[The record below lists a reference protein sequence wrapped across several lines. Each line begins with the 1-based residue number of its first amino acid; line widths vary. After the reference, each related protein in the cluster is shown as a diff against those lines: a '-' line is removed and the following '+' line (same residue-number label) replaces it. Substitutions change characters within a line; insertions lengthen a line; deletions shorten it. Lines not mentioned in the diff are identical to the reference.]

1 MSEALPHLARLYH
14 TVRHLRPVQVYG
26 RLWFRLYK
34 PRPDLKP
41 APKLRTAVASPV
53 AWAARPPKMHAPE
66 TFWFLN
72 HEGTLESGW
81 DTPHFAKLWRYNL
94 HYFDDLNTLA
104 SAERVTWHRA
114 LLDRWIAENPPGQG
128 SGWEP
133 YPLSLRIVNWIKW
146 QRTGNQLEPAWLQ
159 SLAIQVR
166 YLAARLEYHL
176 LGNHLFVNAKALV
189 VAGLFFE
196 GREAERWL
204 TKGLALLARECKE
217 QILADGGHFERSPMY
232 HALILEDLLDL
243 LNLSS
248 CYDQAVPAAD
258 LEQWQEIVGRM
269 RRWLA
274 VMTHPDGG
282 LSFFNDAAG
291 AIAATRQ
298 AIESY
303 ATRLGLASC
312 PAEATQVTALPQ
324 SGYIRVA
331 DNHSTILLDV
341 GPVGPDYLPG
351 HAHADTL
358 SFEWSLFGHRV
369 VVNGGTSC
377 YGTSDERIRQRSTSA
392 HSTVEINGMDSSEV
406 WGGFRVARRAYPFDL
421 AFEENGQKVHVSC
434 AHDGYMRLPGSAV
447 HWRQLRFAGKS
458 LRVTDRVVGG
468 GLYVAVA
475 RYHFHPSIQVA
486 SNGNSGQLIMPEQ
499 QVVAWQVLTG
509 DVRLLN
515 SSYHPEFGLSLPCL
529 CLEIQLVRWQADI
542 LFTWG

>member
-1 MSEALPHLARLYH
+1 LTRLYH
-14 TVRHLRPVQVYG
+14 TIRHLRPVQVYG
-26 RLWFRLYK
+26 RIWFRLYR

-41 APKLRTAVASPV
+41 APKLRSAVSSPV
-53 AWAARPPKMHAPE
+53 AWAARPPLMHAPE
-66 TFWFLN
+66 TFSFLN
-72 HEGTLESGW
+72 QEGNLETGW
-81 DTPHFAKLWRYNL
+81 DDSNIAKLWRYNL

-104 SAERVTWHRA
+104 SSERVDWHRA
-114 LLDRWIAENPPGQG
+114 LLERWVAENPPGQG

-146 QRTGNQLEPAWLQ
+146 QGAGNQLEPSWLQ

-189 VAGLFFE
+189 VAGLFFQ

-204 TKGLALLARECKE
+204 AKGLAILTRECKE

-243 LNLSS
+243 LNFAR
-248 CYDQAVPAAD
+248 CYGSAIPAAN
-258 LEQWQEIVGRM
+258 LEQWEEIVGRM

-282 LSFFNDAAG
+282 ISFFNDAAG

-303 ATRLGLASC
+303 AARLGLEAC
-312 PAEATQVTALPQ
+312 TAEETRVTVLPQ
-324 SGYIRVA
+324 SGYIRMA

-341 GPVGPDYLPG
+341 GPIGPDYLPG

-358 SFEWSLFGHRV
+358 SFEWSLFGSRV
-369 VVNGGTSC
+369 VVNCGTSC
-377 YGTSDERIRQRSTSA
+377 YGTGAKRIRQRSTSA
-392 HSTVEINGMDSSEV
+392 HSTVEINGKDSSEV

-421 AFEENGQKVHVSC
+421 SLEENAEEVRLSC

-447 HWRQLRFAGKS
+447 HWRQLRFAGQS
-458 LRVTDRVVGG
+458 LRIADRVVGAG
-468 GLYVAVA
+468 QYVAVA
-475 RYHFHPSIQVA
+475 RYHFHPSIKVA
-486 SNGNSGQLIMPEQ
+486 LNGNSGQLIMPEQ
-499 QVVAWQVLTG
+499 QVVEWRVLTG
-509 DVRLLN
+509 NVRLVS
-515 SSYHPEFGLSLPCL
+515 SSYHPEFGLSLPCR
-529 CLEIQLVRWQADI
+529 CLEVQLVRRQADI